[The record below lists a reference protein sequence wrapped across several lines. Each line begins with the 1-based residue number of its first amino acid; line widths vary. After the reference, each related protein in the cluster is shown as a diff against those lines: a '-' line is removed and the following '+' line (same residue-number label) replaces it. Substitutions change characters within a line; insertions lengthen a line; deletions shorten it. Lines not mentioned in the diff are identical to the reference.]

1 MEFAGKHANERVALL
16 VEHFS
21 QGAKACRW
29 QRRYCSNSLVNKTE
43 DTSLSM
49 VLTLASFS
57 ASGICLSASLEK
69 SLSGL
74 RIRPSDIG
82 FSDNNEQSKELE
94 YSKFVE
100 RVWLSE
106 SKQLRV
112 LGLRTESYWN
122 SNTRIRACILSS
134 NPNPKSA
141 DSG

>member
-1 MEFAGKHANERVALL
+1 
-16 VEHFS
+16 
-21 QGAKACRW
+21 
-29 QRRYCSNSLVNKTE
+29 
-43 DTSLSM
+43 M

-82 FSDNNEQSKELE
+82 ASGNNKRSKELE

-100 RVWLSE
+100 KVWLLE
-106 SKQLRV
+106 SKQLTV
-112 LGLRTESYWN
+112 FYLRTESYWN
-122 SNTRIRACILSS
+122 SNRIRACILSF